1 MIYGVFLLHFMCE
14 ISVNWISF
22 SAIDIFVIFSVNLL
36 RRKGVRFFSS
46 TKTNIDNEV
55 VSYLAQV

>member
-36 RRKGVRFFSS
+36 RRKGVRFFLS

>member
-46 TKTNIDNEV
+46 TKTNIDSEV

>member
-1 MIYGVFLLHFMCE
+1 MIYGVFSLHFMCE

>member
-1 MIYGVFLLHFMCE
+1 MIYGVFLLHFMSE

>member
-22 SAIDIFVIFSVNLL
+22 STIDIFVIFSVNLL